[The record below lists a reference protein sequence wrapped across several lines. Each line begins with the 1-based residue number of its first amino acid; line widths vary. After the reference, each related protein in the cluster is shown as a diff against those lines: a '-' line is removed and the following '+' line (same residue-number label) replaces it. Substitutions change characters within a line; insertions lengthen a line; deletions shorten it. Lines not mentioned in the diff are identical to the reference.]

1 MTATQ
6 TRYRKTRDG
15 GPTGA
20 RFSTIAAKYPGKCRR
35 CGGAIEV
42 GSAIR
47 WAPKMGTWH
56 LKDQCGDP
64 TEEVALAAELDA
76 ARAGLSTF
84 LDGNGRELPVSQVAR
99 DMAYEDLTGASAGE
113 VF

>member
-1 MTATQ
+1 MATTQ
-6 TRYRKTRDG
+6 VRHRKTRDG

-20 RFSTIAAKYPGKCRR
+20 RYSTIVAKYPGKCRR

-42 GSAIR
+42 GTAIR
-47 WAPKMGTWH
+47 WAPRGGTWH

-64 TEEVALAAELDA
+64 TEEVSLAAELDA

-84 LDGNGRELPVSQVAR
+84 IDALGREHEVSQRAR
-99 DMAYEDLTGASAGE
+99 DLAYEDLTGASAGE